1 MPMSDTARQ
10 MEAKDLAHA
19 REVVQEIL
27 RGWDLLPW
35 NVLLSDDVVL
45 SVRFGAADFCEIGDG
60 ATANG
65 NFRVFG
71 REDVKRV
78 LDSIYP
84 KLKRDLSVTT
94 EIVSGYEV
102 VLLGN
107 LVVPSTKENTDALS
121 VPLVLYVA
129 FDGEEQINRMTIA
142 ALDLQRLTMA
152 IRMAV
157 EDGDQTVPIAE
168 SGPGSQGSHKT
179 LS

>member
-1 MPMSDTARQ
+1 MPMSDIARQ

-84 KLKRDLSVTT
+84 KLKRGLSVTT
-94 EIVSGYEV
+94 EIVSGYDV
-102 VLLGN
+102 VLSGN

-121 VPLVLYVA
+121 LPVVLYMA

-142 ALDLQRLTMA
+142 ALDLHLLTGA
-152 IRMAV
+152 IWMAV
-157 EDGDQTVPIAE
+157 EGADQTVLIAE
-168 SGPGSQGSHKT
+168 GGPGSRDINRP